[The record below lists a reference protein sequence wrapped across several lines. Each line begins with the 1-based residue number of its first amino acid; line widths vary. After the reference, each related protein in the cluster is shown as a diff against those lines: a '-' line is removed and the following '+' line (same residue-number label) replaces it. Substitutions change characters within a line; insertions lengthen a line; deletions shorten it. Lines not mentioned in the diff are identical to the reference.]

1 MTNAFHLKKTF
12 GPGASKRPNM
22 AQPPSCRQVQSED
35 IFATR
40 ELKDHDAPVHSVG
53 CCPQVCPQGGGGEV
67 VRATPL
73 NTRGT
78 PATGH
83 VMAL

>member
-1 MTNAFHLKKTF
+1 MRSLRSPTPT
-12 GPGASKRPNM
+12 AS
-22 AQPPSCRQVQSED
+22 CHQVQSED

-40 ELKDHDAPVHSVG
+40 ELKDHDAPVQSVG
-53 CCPQVCPQGGGGEV
+53 CCPQVCPQPGGGGGEV

-73 NTRGT
+73 NTLRGGT